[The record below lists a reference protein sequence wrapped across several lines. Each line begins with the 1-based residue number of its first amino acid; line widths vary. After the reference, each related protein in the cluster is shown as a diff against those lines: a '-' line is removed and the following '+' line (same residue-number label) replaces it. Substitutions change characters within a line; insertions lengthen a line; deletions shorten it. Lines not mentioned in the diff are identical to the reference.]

1 MRCRTSCGKALVSGG
16 ADMGGR
22 EIGMRAPGKGGGC
35 AADSSWLLAA
45 GNGAVNASGIGCASV
60 MTCPFGK

>member
-1 MRCRTSCGKALVSGG
+1 
-16 ADMGGR
+16 
-22 EIGMRAPGKGGGC
+22 MRAPGKGGGC
-35 AADSSWLLAA
+35 AVDSNWLLAA